1 MSKGTA
7 NIVVEL
13 HGHTKLSSFTTEEC
27 FQPSVSVYLHDNLYD
42 DLEIN
47 SNYLGVDQRQLVK
60 ALLAFELN
68 PPDKIYSFPLVQCGP
83 ATLAQG
89 PGCVSL

>member
-1 MSKGTA
+1 MSEGAA

-13 HGHTKLSSFTTEEC
+13 HGYTRFSSFATEEC
-27 FQPSVSVYLHDNLYD
+27 FQPSVSVYLPDNLCD
-42 DLEIN
+42 DLESN

-60 ALLAFELN
+60 ALLAFERN
-68 PPDKIYSFPLVQCGP
+68 PRDKIYSVPPVQCGP
-83 ATLAQG
+83 ATLAQN

>member
-13 HGHTKLSSFTTEEC
+13 HGYTKLSSFATEEC
-27 FQPSVSVYLHDNLYD
+27 FQPSVSVYLPDNLYD

-60 ALLAFELN
+60 ALLTFEQN
-68 PPDKIYSFPLVQCGP
+68 PRDKIYSVPPVQCGP
-83 ATLAQG
+83 ATLAQN

>member
-7 NIVVEL
+7 KIVVEL
-13 HGHTKLSSFTTEEC
+13 HGHTRFSSFATEEC
-27 FQPSVSVYLHDNLYD
+27 FQPSVSVPPLDNLYD

-60 ALLAFELN
+60 ALLTFEQN
-68 PPDKIYSFPLVQCGP
+68 PRDKIYSVPPVQCGP
-83 ATLAQG
+83 ATLAQD
-89 PGCVSL
+89 PGCASL

>member
-1 MSKGTA
+1 MSEGTA
-7 NIVVEL
+7 NIVVEQ
-13 HGHTKLSSFTTEEC
+13 HGYTKFSSFATAEC
-27 FQPSVSVYLHDNLYD
+27 FQPSVSVYLANNLYD

-68 PPDKIYSFPLVQCGP
+68 PRDKIYSFPLVQCAP